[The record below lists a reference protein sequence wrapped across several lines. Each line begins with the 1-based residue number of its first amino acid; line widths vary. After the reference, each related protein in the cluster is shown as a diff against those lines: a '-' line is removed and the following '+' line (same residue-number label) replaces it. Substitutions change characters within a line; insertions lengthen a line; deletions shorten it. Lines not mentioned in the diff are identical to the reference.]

1 MASLIPTLG
10 LRGIY
15 KLADPFAA
23 KLLPQVAYTCMATRT
38 LGELLNAG
46 IDPYNTYYIPN
57 NLTKERY
64 ETDLTDGMVMLSLQ
78 AGAGVWVDVPSTFVL
93 SMPDLNG
100 IPYSPLVAALRLG
113 AVPDDTDLTYTRQR
127 LADVVLEELGVVATC
142 ELVIVGQ
149 QTLIAQEDHELAE
162 ASRAALK
169 GGADTDYSKY
179 LEQKARADSLAIR
192 VAALEELLIAQAPP
206 PPN

>member
-15 KLADPFAA
+15 ILADPFAA

-46 IDPYNTYYIPN
+46 IDPYNAYYIPN

-64 ETDLTDGMVMLSLQ
+64 EADLTDGMVMLSLQ
-78 AGAGVWVDVPSTFVL
+78 AGAGVWVDVPSTFVQRL
-93 SMPDLNG
+93 PDLNG
-100 IPYSPLVAALRLG
+100 IPYSPLIAALRLG

-127 LADVVLEELGVVATC
+127 LANVVLEDLGILATC
-142 ELVIVGQ
+142 ELVVVGQ
-149 QTLIAQEDHELAE
+149 QTLIAQEDHALAE
-162 ASRAALK
+162 ASRADNKAN
-169 GGADTDYSKY
+169 ADTDYAKY
-179 LEQKARADSLAIR
+179 LEQKTRADSLAIR
-192 VAALEELLIAQAPP
+192 VSELEAILIGRTPP
-206 PPN
+206 P